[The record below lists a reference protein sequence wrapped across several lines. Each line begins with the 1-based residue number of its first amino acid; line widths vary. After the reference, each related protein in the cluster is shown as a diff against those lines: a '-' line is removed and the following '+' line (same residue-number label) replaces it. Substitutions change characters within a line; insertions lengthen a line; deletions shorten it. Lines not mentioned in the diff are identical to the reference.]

1 MRTLFNISYW
11 ILLGVSCIMIF
22 GSGYSTLIFDVSE
35 DITLPIFAVGFTVL
49 FLTFIPA
56 KLEESKVLNV

>member
-1 MRTLFNISYW
+1 MRILSNISYW

-35 DITLPIFAVGFTVL
+35 NITLPIFAVGFTAL
-49 FLTFIPA
+49 FLTLILA
-56 KLEESKVLNV
+56 KLEEKQIVNA